1 MKKILSVLLALT
13 MSLSLTTMAWADGD
27 GSESNPYTLEQFNAL
42 TKISGTVYVDLTG
55 AALEGGLTIGNVT
68 MADHYNYT
76 NWDDHTAPEG
86 YPYDTGRTNTRG
98 SDGATRYLYSTG
110 KDTVKL
116 ILVGTVTG
124 ANDTGKFNAGTIK
137 LQVPDATDVTFQGV
151 TFGEGQMAV
160 GAWSES
166 FQSTVVDHRISSITF
181 NGCKFYGNWLQD
193 GSVGTD
199 TMSFVNKCIFY
210 KYENT
215 VDSNNSNP
223 IWIQNMGHCDVTF
236 DNCEVNACRPL
247 KLWENNVS
255 GDVVIKNTTFNM
267 SKGSGDDESTHKN
280 VAIMFSKINWELGD
294 IEIKDNTVL
303 GDATGLICFYDKNDF
318 RMSAGSSFTVSN
330 NQLPAGAETSVK
342 WKDSA
347 AYGPDEM
354 NITLPQPPT
363 PTPADPAPVD
373 PTPEPTRPVRPDR
386 PARRY
391 PTGTTTATG
400 TETAGTDIT
409 SAKTF
414 DAGIALY
421 IGMSALS
428 LSGSALLLGKK
439 KEF

>member
-1 MKKILSVLLALT
+1 MKKILSVLLALV
-13 MSLSLTTMAWADGD
+13 MALSLTTLAWANGD
-27 GSESNPYTLEQFNAL
+27 GTESNPYTLEQFNAL
-42 TKISGTVYVDLTG
+42 TEISGTVYVDLTG
-55 AALEGGLTIGNVT
+55 ATLEGGLTIGNTT

-86 YPYDTGRTNTRG
+86 YPYDTNRTNTRE

-110 KDTVKL
+110 KAAVKL

-124 ANDTGKFNAGTIK
+124 ANDTGNFNAGTIK

-151 TFGEGQMAV
+151 TFGKGQMAV
-160 GAWSES
+160 GAWSEA

-181 NGCKFYGNWLQD
+181 NGCEFNGNWIQN
-193 GSVGTD
+193 GSIGTD
-199 TMSFVNKCIFY
+199 TMTFVKCTFN

-215 VDSNNSNP
+215 TNSRNSNP

-236 DNCEVNACRPL
+236 DNCKVNACRPL
-247 KLWENNVS
+247 KLWEHNVS
-255 GDVVIKNTTFNM
+255 GDVVIKDTTFNM

-280 VAIMFSKINWELGD
+280 VAIMFSQINWELGD

-318 RMSAGSSFTVSN
+318 HMSAGSSFTVSN

-354 NITLPQPPT
+354 EITLPQPPAPT
-363 PTPADPAPVD
+363 PTPTPD
-373 PTPEPTRPVRPDR
+373 PEPAA
-386 PARRY
+386 PAHTNRRY
-391 PTGTTTATG
+391 PATTTTT
-400 TETAGTDIT
+400 TETPEKGNDVT

-421 IGMSALS
+421 IGLSALS
-428 LSGSALLLGKK
+428 LSGSTVLMGKK